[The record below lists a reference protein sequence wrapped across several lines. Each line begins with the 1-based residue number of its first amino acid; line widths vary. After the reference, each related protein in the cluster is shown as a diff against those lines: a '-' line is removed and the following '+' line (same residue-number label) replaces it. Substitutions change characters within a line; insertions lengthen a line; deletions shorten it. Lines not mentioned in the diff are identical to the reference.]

1 MDNTDEIIW
10 TITIGT
16 LISCFLLNTSRLLQ
30 ASELCQECLIILKNA
45 AHEKKVELAYT
56 AINRVLFKAYLLLN
70 DHKSAIECGTKLLD
84 CLSGLGLRAQEGELI
99 FQIANLYQLQSKFKD
114 AKGLYS
120 KALRIFI
127 ETDNRNEEATCYGN
141 LGTLSKSLG
150 EYGKAEEYQRKGL
163 AIRQEIG
170 DKHGEATCYLNLGT
184 VCHSMGKYK
193 KAEEHL
199 KNALLIMKE
208 LGDKAGEATCSGNLG
223 TVYHSLGEYKK
234 AEEHQNNALVI
245 TKEIGDKKRE
255 AVCYGNL
262 GTVYE
267 SLGEYGKAEED
278 QRKSLAISQEIGD
291 KHGVAEC
298 YRNLGTLCLS
308 LGEYKK
314 AEEHL
319 NNALAITKVIGD
331 KLGEA
336 VTYANLGSMCHSVG
350 EYKKAEEHLNNAL
363 VITKEIGEK
372 RGEAACYGNQGNVFR
387 SLGKYA
393 KAEEYQTKA
402 LAISQEI
409 HDKHSEAT
417 SYGNLGTVCISLG
430 EYRKADEHLNNA
442 LVILK
447 EIGDKRGE
455 AACYVNL
462 GSMSE
467 SFGEFGKAEEYQRK
481 ALAIRQEI
489 GDKRGVAT
497 CYGHL
502 GIVCHFLG
510 EYEKAEEHLS
520 NALVTKKE
528 IGDKEGE
535 AACYGLLGNLFRSLG
550 KQPEAKQHHEKALA
564 ISRAISDINAEAEWH
579 LQLAYDAISEGN
591 VRVQHEIFSNLSASI
606 NKCEKMRSFLGHNDQ
621 FKISLFESR
630 SYSYHLLSTMLCE
643 SGKETEGICVLEL
656 GRARA
661 LGDLISGQHSAQ
673 QEVTVTQPSW
683 ADIER
688 IVKKQSNCSCLYIS
702 YFQQYVFLL
711 VLKVNKP
718 LHFRKINVNECFVT
732 KGLKRDVHQVFREDG
747 FRRFKVLPHEHCE
760 DRSMSF
766 STASDSTHEQAKQES
781 LAVYRLVEDDE
792 EENLQPDPSLAEQYK
807 MIIAPV
813 VDFLVE
819 PELMIVPDRALYK
832 VPFAALMDKRGN
844 YLSDAYRIRIVP
856 SLTTLGIIQDTPADY
871 HSRTGALIVG
881 EPDVR
886 DVYYKGYLGILSSL
900 PCAREEAEMIGKL
913 IGAEPLLGKQAT
925 KEAVLQ
931 NIHSASLIHFAAHG
945 NAERGEIALAP
956 QSSTNGTPSEKDY
969 LLTMADISQVQVR
982 AKLVVL
988 SCCHSAQGK
997 VRAEGVVG
1005 IARAFLGSGAR
1016 SVLVALWAIP
1026 DEATKELM
1034 SRFYEHLVRGESAS
1048 ESLHQAM
1055 KWMRNNGYSDVRD
1068 WAPFILIGDNVTF
1081 DFEK

>member
-1 MDNTDEIIW
+1 MDNTGEVMW
-10 TITIGT
+10 TIYIGE
-16 LISCFLLNTSRLLQ
+16 LIACFLLNTSRGLQ
-30 ASELCQECLIILKNA
+30 ARKLCQECLILLENA
-45 AHEKKVELAYT
+45 AHNKEVELAYAVIHRT
-56 AINRVLFKAYLLLN
+56 LFKVCLLLN
-70 DHKSAIECGTKLLD
+70 DHKSAIECGKKLLD

-99 FQIANLYQLQSKFKD
+99 SQIAKLYQLQSKFKG

-127 ETDNRNEEATCYGN
+127 ETGNRNEEAACYGN
-141 LGTLSKSLG
+141 LGTVSKSLG
-150 EYGKAEEYQRKGL
+150 EYGKAEEYQRKAL

-170 DKHGEATCYLNLGT
+170 DKHGEAMCYFNLGT
-184 VCHSMGKYK
+184 VCHSMFRYK

-199 KNALLIMKE
+199 KNALLIMKDF
-208 LGDKAGEATCSGNLG
+208 GDKDGEAACYGNLG
-223 TVYHSLGEYKK
+223 TVCHCLGEYKK

-245 TKEIGDKKRE
+245 TKEIGDKQGE
-255 AVCYGNL
+255 ALCYGNL

-267 SLGEYGKAEED
+267 SIGEYEKAEED
-278 QRKSLAISQEIGD
+278 QKKSLAISQEIGD
-291 KHGVAEC
+291 KHGVAAC
-298 YRNLGTLCLS
+298 YRNLGTLCHS

-314 AEEHL
+314 AEEHQ
-319 NNALAITKVIGD
+319 NNALVIAKEICD
-331 KLGEA
+331 TLGEA
-336 VTYANLGSMCHSVG
+336 VSYANLGGMCHSVG
-350 EYKKAEEHLNNAL
+350 EYKKAEEYLNNAL

-372 RGEAACYGNQGNVFR
+372 RGEAACYGHKGNVSR
-387 SLGKYA
+387 SLGEYA
-393 KAEEYQTKA
+393 KAEQYHTKA

-409 HDKHSEAT
+409 NDKHAEAT
-417 SYGNLGTVCISLG
+417 CYGNLGTVFQSLG
-430 EYRKADEHLNNA
+430 EYKKAEEHLNSA
-442 LVILK
+442 LVIMK

-455 AACYVNL
+455 ASCYVNL

-467 SFGEFGKAEEYQRK
+467 SLREFGKADEYQRK
-481 ALAIRQEI
+481 ALAIRKEI

-502 GIVCHFLG
+502 GDICHSLG
-510 EYEKAEEHLS
+510 EYKKAEEHLN

-550 KQPEAKQHHEKALA
+550 KQPEAKEHHEKTLS
-564 ISRAISDINAEAEWH
+564 ISRAISDIKAEADWH
-579 LQLAYDAISEGN
+579 LQLAYDAMSEEN
-591 VRVQHEIFSNLSASI
+591 VGVQHEIFSNLSASI

-630 SYSYHLLSTMLCE
+630 SYSYHLLSKMLFE
-643 SGKETEGICVLEL
+643 SGKKAEGVCVLEL

-661 LGDLISGQHSAQ
+661 LGDLISGQRSAH
-673 QEVTVTQPSW
+673 QEITVTTPSW

-688 IVKKQSNCSCLYIS
+688 IVKKESNCSCLYMS
-702 YFQQYVFLL
+702 YFHQYMFLL
-711 VLKVNKP
+711 VLKENNP
-718 LHFRKINVNECFVT
+718 LHYRKINVNECFVT
-732 KGLKRDVHQVFREDG
+732 KGLERCVHHVFREDG
-747 FRRFKVLPHEHCE
+747 FRRFKVLPREHCE
-760 DRSMSF
+760 DRSLSYL
-766 STASDSTHEQAKQES
+766 TASDSLHEQAEQES
-781 LAVYRLVEDDE
+781 LEVYRLVEDEE

-807 MIIAPV
+807 MIISPV
-813 VDFLVE
+813 VDFLDE
-819 PELMIVPDRALYK
+819 PELMIVPDRTLYK
-832 VPFAALMDKRGN
+832 VPFAALMDERGN
-844 YLSDAYRIRIVP
+844 YLSEAYRIRIVP

-886 DVYYKGYLGILSSL
+886 DVYYKGCLGILSCL

-931 NIHSASLIHFAAHG
+931 NLHSVSLIHFAAHG
-945 NAERGEIALAP
+945 DAERGEIALAP
-956 QSSTNGTPSEKDY
+956 QSTTNGTPSEKDY
-969 LLTMADISQVQVR
+969 LLTMADISHVQLR

-988 SCCHSAQGK
+988 SCCHSAQGQ

-1026 DEATKELM
+1026 DKATKELM
-1034 SRFYEHLVRGESAS
+1034 SRFYEHLVSGESAS

-1055 KWMRNNGYSDVRD
+1055 KWMRNHGYSDVKD
-1068 WAPFILIGDNVTF
+1068 WAPFMLIGDNVTF
-1081 DFEK
+1081 DFKK